1 MNNQKEIKVAM
12 AIDDY
17 KLSNKEVWWKKC
29 LDRKPEIERDYEL
42 IREETGPGVSKDT
55 TMLYRF
61 YKLKG
66 SK

>member
-1 MNNQKEIKVAM
+1 MSDKREIKIGM

-29 LDRKPEIERDYEL
+29 LAGRPDIEEKYEL
-42 IREETGPGVSKDT
+42 VREEVGKGLSPNT

-61 YKLKG
+61 YKLRN